1 MLIGRIDGATRVLGK
16 PVDWNPE
23 DKCQSLAIKDH
34 TLDTGQNVM
43 ESSWVPTPQ
52 EAEALGKGAHIHLW
66 VWGSGHPPV
75 AITVEEVRTFRGRA
89 KWQRSTGALISDSE
103 IPGITQELSEEMA
116 KTYGG
121 RYFIGE
127 MIAGEAAQSLAA
139 LLGLEWAD
147 F

>member
-52 EAEALGKGAHIHLW
+52 EAEALGQGAHIHLW

-75 AITVEEVRTFRGRA
+75 AITVEEARTFRGRA
-89 KWQRSTGALISDSE
+89 KWNRICGALISDSE
-103 IPGITQELSEEMA
+103 IPGITQELSEEIA

-127 MIAGEAAQSLAA
+127 TISEGAAQSLAA

>member
-34 TLDTGQNVM
+34 VLDTGQNVM

-75 AITVEEVRTFRGRA
+75 AITVDQVPTFRGRA
-89 KWQRSTGALISDSE
+89 KWQRSTGALVSDSE
-103 IPGITQELSEEMA
+103 ILSITQELSEEMA
-116 KTYGG
+116 KFYGG
-121 RYFIGE
+121 RYLIGE
-127 MIAGEAAQSLAA
+127 MMKEEAAIMVAT